1 MGKVKMINSRLRMKT
16 EGDINLSAERKKWQ
30 QSYLNQQSNQLLKKD
45 NKYFLSQS
53 LSTPCLNVLKSAAG
67 IYIEDQQGKKLMDFH
82 GNNVHQFG
90 FKNPKIIEAVKK
102 EMDKLP
108 FSTRR
113 YTNEKT
119 VELAERLAEIA
130 PGDLNKVLFAPG
142 GSEAVSMAVK
152 LSRKITGNFKMV
164 SMWDSFHGATLDAI
178 SVGGQAQFSRGM
190 GPLLSG
196 VEHVLPFNSY
206 RCPFGECSECG
217 FKCLDY
223 LEFVLA
229 RDDEIGALIV
239 ETIRNTDVQIP
250 PEIYYKRVRELCS
263 KYDVLLILDEIPIAL
278 GRTAFNFA
286 FEHYGI
292 VPDIVIL
299 GKGLGGGIFPLAAII
314 AREDFDQADDISLGH
329 FTHEKSPTAAAAAL
343 AALDFLEK
351 EKLLSHTR
359 EIGNYFGSKLKELQ
373 QKYEIIGD
381 VRGIGLLY
389 GLELVQNRETKE
401 KAAEKAEKIMYRALT
416 RGLNFKVSKGNVI
429 SLSPPLVINKTEID
443 QAVKIL
449 DQSIAEVLNND
460 INLKGAKNELK

>member
-1 MGKVKMINSRLRMKT
+1 MVLLMADLMHKMKT
-16 EGDINLSAERKKWQ
+16 EGDINLSEERKKWQ
-30 QSYLNQQSNQLLKKD
+30 QEYLDQQSNELLKRD
-45 NKYFLSQS
+45 NKCFLSQS
-53 LSTPCLNVLKSAAG
+53 LSTPCLNVLESAEG

-113 YTNEKT
+113 YTNLKT

-130 PGDLNKVLFAPG
+130 PGNLNKVLFAPG

-152 LSRKITGNFKMV
+152 LSRKITGDFKMI

-196 VEHVLPFNSY
+196 VEHVLPFDSY
-206 RCPFGECSECG
+206 RCPFGECSECN

-223 LEFVLA
+223 LEFVLS
-229 RDDEIGALIV
+229 RNDEIGALII
-239 ETIRNTDVQIP
+239 ETIRNTDVKIP
-250 PEIYYKRVRELCS
+250 PKIYYKRIRKLCS
-263 KYDVLLILDEIPIAL
+263 QYNVLLILDEIPIAL
-278 GRTAFNFA
+278 GRTGQNFA

-292 VPDIVIL
+292 VPDILIL
-299 GKGLGGGIFPLAAII
+299 GKGLGGGVFPFSAII
-314 AREDFDQADDISLGH
+314 CREDFDQADDISLGH

-343 AALDFLEK
+343 AALDFLKE
-351 EKLLSHTR
+351 EKLLSQTR
-359 EIGNYFGSKLKELQ
+359 KMGEYLGSKLKKLQ

-389 GLELVQNRETKE
+389 GIELVEDRKTKE
-401 KAAEKAEKIMYRALT
+401 KAALKAEKIMYSALT
-416 RGLNFKVSKGNVI
+416 KGLNFKISKTNTI
-429 SLSPPLVINKTEID
+429 SLSPPLIINKDQID
-443 QAVKIL
+443 QAVNIL
-449 DQSIAEVLNND
+449 DQSIAEVLKNN
-460 INLKGAKNELK
+460 